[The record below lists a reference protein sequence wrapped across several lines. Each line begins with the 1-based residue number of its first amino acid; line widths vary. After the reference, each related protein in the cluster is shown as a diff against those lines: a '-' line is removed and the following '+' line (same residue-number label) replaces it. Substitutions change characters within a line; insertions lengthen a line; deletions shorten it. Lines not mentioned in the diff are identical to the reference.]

1 MFNRIRTIRKRW
13 LVAFTAA
20 ALLAVG
26 LVSGAA
32 FAADARADYV
42 ASALSTGDGYAQG
55 NARHGRGN
63 SDTLYTRVAEI
74 LGIEKSTLDSAF
86 ETAVDEQA
94 ETRFDAKVAELVADE
109 TLTEDQGDAATDWF
123 EDRPA
128 LSGPIAIR
136 LAGASDSDK
145 VDESLATMVEKE
157 KLTQDESDAL
167 SDWHDDRPDS
177 LPEVEHNHRKH
188 RGNDNDGD
196 SQTDGDGNSA

>member
-13 LVAFTAA
+13 LVVFTTA
-20 ALLAVG
+20 ALLTVG

-32 FAADARADYV
+32 FASNSSAGVGINGYDY
-42 ASALSTGDGYAQG
+42 GDGYAPG

-63 SDTLYTRVAEI
+63 SDTLFTRVAEI
-74 LGIEKSTLDSAF
+74 LDIDKSTLDSAF
-86 ETAVDEQA
+86 ATAVDEQA
-94 ETRFDAKVAELVADE
+94 ETKFDARVAALFEAE

-136 LAGASDSDK
+136 LAGTSDSDK
-145 VDESLATMVEKE
+145 VDESLAKMVNNE

-177 LPEVEHNHRKH
+177 LPEVERNHRRNH
-188 RGNDNDGD
+188 GHDNDGD
-196 SQTDGDGNSA
+196 SQTDGDSNNA

>member
-42 ASALSTGDGYAQG
+42 ASALSNGDGYAQG

-109 TLTEDQGDAATDWF
+109 TLTEDQGDAATEWF

-136 LAGASDSDK
+136 LAGATDSDK
-145 VDESLATMVEKE
+145 VDESLANMVEKE

-167 SDWHDDRPDS
+167 SDWHDDRPNS
-177 LPEVEHNHRKH
+177 LPEAERNHGRH
-188 RGNDNDGD
+188 HGRGNDGD